1 MSTERTFKSGRYR
14 VTGVLGE
21 GAQAETLEALD
32 TESEKHVALKR
43 FLVRGAKSWKDVELA
58 EREARVLAQLS
69 HPKLPRYLDAFEEDG
84 ALILV
89 MEKVEG
95 ESLAALRKRGGT
107 LDRNEVLR
115 LLDELGQVF
124 EYLHA
129 RAPAIIHRDVKPGN
143 VIRKPDGSF
152 ALVDFGSVRDSLKP
166 EGGSTVV
173 GTFGYMAPEQF
184 QGRALPQSDVY
195 SLGATA
201 LAVLTGRDP
210 EALPHRGLAID
221 VQAVLGHDRA
231 LADLLSRLLDPD
243 PDRRPQ
249 RIRPLVAAL
258 PRERQ
263 HESKAAPRTVPERG
277 PHQHAPH
284 LPGGVI
290 VLIVLLGLAVARFS
304 TAALFRVFLPVLLTV
319 LSLFFGGALRRTAKQ
334 MRDVGERGEEGLRKA
349 REAVI
354 GATSRHDRRRRR
366 RQRVIDTEGKSIDEE
381 VRRKWQAKGKSI
393 VEEVRREWEAERESI
408 SEELRRE
415 WQEEWD
421 READDERRGKR
432 RR

>member
-1 MSTERTFKSGRYR
+1 MSAERTFRSGRYR
-14 VTGVLGE
+14 VVGTLGE
-21 GAQAETLEALD
+21 GAQAETLEAVD
-32 TESEKHVALKR
+32 SESGRHVALKR

-58 EREARVLAQLS
+58 EREARVLAQLT

-84 ALILV
+84 ALFLV

-95 ESLAALRKRGGT
+95 ESLAALRKRGAT

-115 LLDELGQVF
+115 LLNELGEIF

-210 EALPHRGLAID
+210 EDLPHRGLAID
-221 VQAVLGHDRA
+221 VAAVLGHDRP
-231 LADLLSRLLDPD
+231 LADVLTRMLDPD

-249 RIRPLVAAL
+249 RVRPLVAGL
-258 PRERQ
+258 PRHHQQVPNPGPEPPRKVAEPGIGQ
-263 HESKAAPRTVPERG
+263 HGQR
-277 PHQHAPH
+277 

-290 VLIVLLGLAVARFS
+290 LLIVLIGLAVARFS
-304 TAALFRVFLPVLLTV
+304 TAALFRVFLPVLLTL
-319 LSLFFGGALRRTAKQ
+319 LSLFFGGGLRRTARQ
-334 MRDVGERGEEGLRKA
+334 MREIGDRGDEGLKKA
-349 REAVI
+349 RDVVV
-354 GATSRHDRRRRR
+354 GLGSRSKKKRRRK
-366 RQRVIDTEGKSIDEE
+366 QRVIDADGESIADEVERDVERE
-381 VRRKWQAKGKSI
+381 VEREWN
-393 VEEVRREWEAERESI
+393 REWEKER
-408 SEELRRE
+408 
-415 WQEEWD
+415 D
-421 READDERRGKR
+421 RNRRGR
-432 RR
+432 

>member
-1 MSTERTFKSGRYR
+1 VTAERTFRAGRYR
-14 VTGVLGE
+14 VVGVLGE

-32 TESEKHVALKR
+32 TQNGRHVALKR

-84 ALILV
+84 ALFLV

-95 ESLAALRKRGGT
+95 ESLAALRKRGAT
-107 LDRNEVLR
+107 LDRAEVLR
-115 LLDELGQVF
+115 LLDELGQIF
-124 EYLHA
+124 EYLHG

-143 VIRKPDGSF
+143 ILRKPDGSF

-221 VQAVLGHDRA
+221 VAAVLGHDRP
-231 LADLLSRLLDPD
+231 LADVLSRLLDPD
-243 PDRRPQ
+243 PDRRPAHV
-249 RIRPLVAAL
+249 RPLVAAI
-258 PRERQ
+258 PRERRTEP
-263 HESKAAPRTVPERG
+263 HAHAETRAPVGHRG
-277 PHQHAPH
+277 PR

-304 TAALFRVFLPVLLTV
+304 TVALFRVFLPVLLTF
-319 LSLFFGGALRRTAKQ
+319 LSVFFGRNLRRTATH
-334 MRDVGERGEEGLRKA
+334 MREIGERGDEGLRNA
-349 REAVI
+349 RDAI
-354 GATSRHDRRRRR
+354 FGAKRQRRR
-366 RQRVIDTEGKSIDEE
+366 RQRIIDTEG
-381 VRRKWQAKGKSI
+381 
-393 VEEVRREWEAERESI
+393 ESP
-408 SEELRRE
+408 EDELRRE
-415 WQEEWD
+415 SE
-421 READDERRGKR
+421 REARSEWRDEWQNERDRQR
-432 RR
+432 RRR

>member
-1 MSTERTFKSGRYR
+1 MTTERTFRDGRYR
-14 VTGVLGE
+14 VAGVLGE
-21 GAQAETLEALD
+21 GAQAETLDALD
-32 TESEKHVALKR
+32 TVTGTHVALKR

-84 ALILV
+84 ALFLV

-95 ESLAALRKRGGT
+95 ESLAAIRKRGGT
-107 LDRNEVLR
+107 LERSEVLR
-115 LLDELGQVF
+115 LLSELGEIF

-143 VIRKPDGSF
+143 VIRRPDGSF
-152 ALVDFGSVRDSLKP
+152 ALVDFGSVRDTLKP

-201 LAVLTGRDP
+201 IAVLTGRDP

-221 VQAVLGHDRA
+221 VPAVLAHDPPV
-231 LADLLSRLLDPD
+231 ADVLSRMLDPD

-249 RIRPLVAAL
+249 RVRPLVAPL
-258 PRERQ
+258 LRER
-263 HESKAAPRTVPERG
+263 HASDRPESPEHALSPAAE
-277 PHQHAPH
+277 HHAPG

-290 VLIVLLGLAVARFS
+290 LLVVLLGLAIARFS

-319 LSLFFGGALRRTAKQ
+319 LSVFFGSGLRRTARH
-334 MRDVGERGEEGLRKA
+334 MRQIGDRGEEGLRKA
-349 REAVI
+349 RDAVFSVTREGRRKKRVLDAEAIEREVRRAWRDKKRVI
-354 GATSRHDRRRRR
+354 ETDAEELEEEIRREVDREWREEWRRERDRERQRERRRR
-366 RQRVIDTEGKSIDEE
+366 G
-381 VRRKWQAKGKSI
+381 
-393 VEEVRREWEAERESI
+393 
-408 SEELRRE
+408 
-415 WQEEWD
+415 
-421 READDERRGKR
+421 
-432 RR
+432 

>member
-1 MSTERTFKSGRYR
+1 VSGERTFRAGRYR
-14 VTGVLGE
+14 VVGVLGE
-21 GAQAETLEALD
+21 GAQAETLDALD
-32 TESEKHVALKR
+32 TESGRHVALKR

-84 ALILV
+84 ALFLV

-107 LDRNEVLR
+107 LDRADVLR
-115 LLDELGQVF
+115 LLDELGQIF
-124 EYLHA
+124 EYLHG

-143 VIRKPDGSF
+143 ILRRPDGSF

-201 LAVLTGRDP
+201 LAVLTGSDP

-221 VQAVLGHDRA
+221 VQKVLGHDRP
-231 LADLLSRLLDPD
+231 LADVLSRMLDPD

-249 RIRPLVAAL
+249 HVRPLVAAI
-258 PRERQ
+258 PRERPAEP
-263 HESKAAPRTVPERG
+263 HPHAGPPRTRDPLEHGG
-277 PHQHAPH
+277 PR

-290 VLIVLLGLAVARFS
+290 LLIVLLGLAVARFS
-304 TAALFRVFLPVLLTV
+304 TVALFRVFLPVLLTI
-319 LSLFFGGALRRTAKQ
+319 LSIFFGSGLRRTATH
-334 MRDVGERGEEGLRKA
+334 MREIGTRGDEGLRKA
-349 REAVI
+349 RDAVF
-354 GATSRHDRRRRR
+354 GSKRKRKR
-366 RQRVIDTEGKSIDEE
+366 RQRVIDTEGES
-381 VRRKWQAKGKSI
+381 
-393 VEEVRREWEAERESI
+393 VED
-408 SEELRRE
+408 ELRRE
-415 WQEEWD
+415 WDEARTEWRDEWRNERD
-421 READDERRGKR
+421 RQR
-432 RR
+432 RRR

>member
-14 VTGVLGE
+14 VVGVLGE
-21 GAQAETLEALD
+21 GAQAETLEAVD
-32 TESEKHVALKR
+32 TENGRHVALKR

-58 EREARVLAQLS
+58 EREARVLSRLS

-89 MEKVEG
+89 MEKVSG
-95 ESLAALRKRGGT
+95 ESLAAFRKRGGT

-115 LLDELGQVF
+115 LLDELGQIF
-124 EYLHA
+124 EYLHE

-221 VQAVLGHDRA
+221 VPAVLGHDRP
-231 LADLLSRLLDPD
+231 LADVLSRMLDPD

-249 RIRPLVAAL
+249 RVRPLVAGL
-258 PRERQ
+258 PRG
-263 HESKAAPRTVPERG
+263 HAADPRPHAEPPRTVTPPRAEHPG
-277 PHQHAPH
+277 PR

-290 VLIVLLGLAVARFS
+290 LLIVLLGLAVA
-304 TAALFRVFLPVLLTV
+304 
-319 LSLFFGGALRRTAKQ
+319 
-334 MRDVGERGEEGLRKA
+334 
-349 REAVI
+349 
-354 GATSRHDRRRRR
+354 
-366 RQRVIDTEGKSIDEE
+366 
-381 VRRKWQAKGKSI
+381 
-393 VEEVRREWEAERESI
+393 
-408 SEELRRE
+408 
-415 WQEEWD
+415 
-421 READDERRGKR
+421 
-432 RR
+432 

>member
-1 MSTERTFKSGRYR
+1 VSTERTFRGGRYR
-14 VTGVLGE
+14 VVGILGE
-21 GAQAETLEALD
+21 GAQAETLDALD
-32 TESEKHVALKR
+32 TESGRHVALKR

-84 ALILV
+84 ALFLV

-95 ESLAALRKRGGT
+95 ESLAALRKRGGV
-107 LDRNEVLR
+107 LDRAEVLR
-115 LLDELGQVF
+115 LLDELGEIF
-124 EYLHA
+124 EYLHG

-152 ALVDFGSVRDSLKP
+152 TLVDFGSVRDSLKP

-201 LAVLTGRDP
+201 LSLLTGSDP

-221 VQAVLGHDRA
+221 VPKVLGHDRP
-231 LADLLSRLLDPD
+231 LADVLSRMLDPD

-249 RIRPLVAAL
+249 RVRPLVAGI
-258 PRERQ
+258 PRDHRT
-263 HESKAAPRTVPERG
+263 KPRHDAGVPDTREAVKHHG
-277 PHQHAPH
+277 PH

-304 TAALFRVFLPVLLTV
+304 TAALFRVFLPVLLTF
-319 LSLFFGGALRRTAKQ
+319 LSVFFGSGLRRTASQ
-334 MRDVGERGEEGLRKA
+334 MREIGDRGDEGLKKA
-349 REAVI
+349 RDAI
-354 GATSRHDRRRRR
+354 FGSKKRRKR
-366 RQRVIDTEGKSIDEE
+366 RQRVIDAEGES
-381 VRRKWQAKGKSI
+381 
-393 VEEVRREWEAERESI
+393 VED
-408 SEELRRE
+408 ELRRE
-415 WQEEWD
+415 WNEARDEWREEWRNERD
-421 READDERRGKR
+421 RER
-432 RR
+432 RRR